1 MGPVRYVR
9 MVLWSFI
16 GIGGGGA
23 RRADLSEVRPLAL
36 IGVALALAALFG
48 LTLWGLANVAVHAL
62 GH

>member
-1 MGPVRYVR
+1 MSPIRYVR

-23 RRADLSEVRPLAL
+23 RRMDLSEVRPLAL
-36 IGVALALAALFG
+36 IGVAVTLAGVFG
-48 LTLWGLANVAVHAL
+48 LTVWGLANVAVQAL